1 MTNSSK
7 FLANIK
13 NHLVHVDRTANF
25 QNKYITLPG
34 FGFNKT
40 RRLHRESDEKHYL
53 PIESSST
60 PKTLSEIL

>member
-1 MTNSSK
+1 MDTP
-7 FLANIK
+7 AN
-13 NHLVHVDRTANF
+13 L

>member
-13 NHLVHVDRTANF
+13 HYLVYVDTPANL

-40 RRLHRESDEKHYL
+40 RRLHRESNEKHYL